1 MCCRMGTIVIELY
14 WLHAPKT
21 CKNFAELAR
30 RGYYSNTKFH
40 RIIKDFMVQG
50 GDPTGT
56 GGFIKLH
63 WLVVSLCKTNRSVH
77 IWPCNTYFDNELF
90 FVFLFFLISFAA
102 EVTVNYFLLS
112 SYTVGINGQLF
123 PHNVIQYS
131 HCNTVN
137 SPTNQPTME

>member
-56 GGFIKLH
+56 GGFITSTCHVMCYATKRFG
-63 WLVVSLCKTNRSVH
+63 NR
-77 IWPCNTYFDNELF
+77 IMGLY
-90 FVFLFFLISFAA
+90 
-102 EVTVNYFLLS
+102 S
-112 SYTVGINGQLF
+112 SMSI
-123 PHNVIQYS
+123 
-131 HCNTVN
+131 
-137 SPTNQPTME
+137 